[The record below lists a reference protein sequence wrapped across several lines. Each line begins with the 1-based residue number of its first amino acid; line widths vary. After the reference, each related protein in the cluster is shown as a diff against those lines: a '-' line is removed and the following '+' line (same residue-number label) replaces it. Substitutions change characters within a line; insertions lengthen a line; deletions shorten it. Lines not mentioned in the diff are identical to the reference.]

1 MEYNTTR
8 EKLLLPEYG
17 RNIQQMARQAVSIE
31 NRDDRRAYAQ
41 LIIHL
46 MRNLNP
52 QAKNNPDN
60 ERKLWDHL
68 ALMTDYQLDID
79 YPYEIQ
85 HQEEK
90 TEAPKVAYPAH
101 GIRMRHYGNIIERW
115 IKLVSEMEGG
125 PEREEL
131 TLFLANRMKR
141 HLVEWKGDG
150 VSDEKVAYDL
160 ENLSDGALKIDVRKH
175 RLSEFK
181 KTQQSNQNQK
191 KK

>member
-8 EKLLLPEYG
+8 EKLIFPEYG
-17 RNIQQMARQAVSIE
+17 RNIQQMARYAVKIE

-68 ALMTDYQLDID
+68 ALMTNYELDID

-85 HQEEK
+85 KKEMEEQV
-90 TEAPKVAYPAH
+90 PKLDYPTH

-115 IKLVSEMEGG
+115 IDLVSKMEEG

-131 TLFLANRMKR
+131 SYFLANRMKR
-141 HLVEWKGDG
+141 YLVEWKGDG

-160 ENLSDGALKIDVRKH
+160 ETLSNGVLKLDISKYQ
-175 RLSEFK
+175 LSEYK
-181 KTQQSNQNQK
+181 KTQQNNQK